1 MRHLRALLL
10 APFSLLPTATAQEDP
25 ATAQEPPPQQASSG
39 ETSATPTGDAP
50 APAQSVETLARS
62 VRRSAVVI
70 RHGGRAGGSGGTGS
84 GFVISKEGHIATC
97 AHVIGESRPLTVHF
111 DDGSEYKVTA
121 IHAWDAK
128 LDLAVLKIDETNL
141 PQEVGRDTEA
151 ISFVKGCYLGQE
163 TVARIDALG
172 HVNRMLVG
180 VELAGGE
187 MHPGDE
193 FLVEQKPVGRLT
205 SVAVSPRTGK
215 AIGLATVKRGFHE
228 CGTVLSS
235 AHGTVEVCRSPAQ

>member
-111 DDGSEYKVTA
+111 DDDSEYKVTA

-128 LDLAVLKIDETNL
+128 LDLAVLKIDAGDRKLEPIPLAEADTIVQGAEVIAMGAPLGLEFSVVRGVLSAVRDYDGRTLLQVAIPVEPGNSGGPLLDRKGRVHGLITMKSAVTDNL
-141 PQEVGRDTEA
+141 GFAV
-151 ISFVKGCYLGQE
+151 
-163 TVARIDALG
+163 
-172 HVNRMLVG
+172 
-180 VELAGGE
+180 
-187 MHPGDE
+187 
-193 FLVEQKPVGRLT
+193 PVGALRKLLDRK
-205 SVAVSPRTGK
+205 SVV
-215 AIGLATVKRGFHE
+215 
-228 CGTVLSS
+228 
-235 AHGTVEVCRSPAQ
+235 